1 MFKKLFAL
9 LITVS
14 MVLTMTYIPAVAED
28 FAYSDILPDGWMG
41 VEADACRIGEK
52 TYKTL
57 ADAIGAAEDGDVI
70 SLFRDVEEE
79 GPFEIIGGSVTI
91 DGGGYTINCKEGF
104 VVSGGS
110 LTLKAGLTV
119 VASESAALYVV
130 GGEVNTSANLK
141 SMGESAAIE
150 AAPECTGA
158 VTING
163 GNIEAEAEHCIS
175 WGESGTL
182 LINEGVVLS
191 SNPDDAYSKYCLPG
205 YKLELNEEGKY
216 QVGEIL
222 VCQIGEVGYQTFA
235 DALAAAENGDAVT
248 LLMDINENGPF
259 EITDVSVTVDGN
271 GYTINCTNGFVV
283 SGGSLTLKAGLTV
296 VASES
301 AALYVIGGEVNT
313 SANLKSSGESA
324 AIEAAPECTGAVTVD
339 GGSIES
345 AVVWGESG
353 TLVITG
359 GVFSVKPDDK
369 YCLPGYHFELNG
381 DDKYEV
387 TPIFVATDDEG
398 NTYNDLQ
405 TALGD
410 IYDAGGGKI
419 SLSKNLLGEGIVNLL
434 PGVTLDLNGYTL
446 ETEYITVYN
455 GGFLVDSSAANSGLL
470 KCAKGNAVIM
480 TKVTMQDGAMSS
492 GNNVLVWDAEKQGY
506 IFTDYAFAGTK
517 LELVTDGD
525 VEKLNYTFA
534 FFTEAHA
541 RSLFSSS
548 SNDVSVI
555 VRISWTK
562 TDGNGN
568 VTQYYEDVHFSDALV
583 GAVVEAN
590 SGRALSVVVSG
601 YEGLENL
608 AFQSMVVSGTNMVTC
623 TAPVAASAQ

>member
-1 MFKKLFAL
+1 
-9 LITVS
+9 
-14 MVLTMTYIPAVAED
+14 MTYIPAVAED
-28 FAYSDILPDGWMG
+28 FAYSDILPDGWME

-57 ADAIGAAEDGDVI
+57 ADAIGAAEDGDTI
-70 SLFRDVEEE
+70 TLLMDINEN

-141 SMGESAAIE
+141 SSGESAAIE

-158 VTING
+158 VTVDG
-163 GNIEAEAEHCIS
+163 GSIEAEAEHCIS

-205 YKLELNEEGKY
+205 YKFELNEEGKY

-222 VCQIGEVGYQTFA
+222 VCKIGEDGYPTFA
-235 DALAAAENGDAVT
+235 DALAAAENGDTIT

-271 GYTINCTNGFVV
+271 GYTINCVSGFVV
-283 SGGSLTLKAGLTV
+283 TSGSLTLSSDLTV
-296 VASES
+296 VASDS
-301 AALYVIGGEVNT
+301 AALCVIGGEVNT
-313 SANLKSSGESA
+313 SANLKALGDFA

-339 GGSIES
+339 GGSIEA
-345 AVVWGESG
+345 AVVWGEGG

-369 YCLPGYHFELNG
+369 YCLLGYHFELNG

-446 ETEYITVYN
+446 ETEFITVYSGAFIIDSQTGEN
-455 GGFLVDSSAANSGLL
+455 KGMLVCDKDHVIIDTKVAVVDSSKQSANQVPVWTTEDGVSGYVFLNYQFKDVKNYTKENCL
-470 KCAKGNAVIM
+470 VYEFSFYTQAGANYFANGATPCGMSVMVQLTWVNANGDLCVENVIFSD
-480 TKVTMQDGAMSS
+480 TQVQEITGTSS
-492 GNNVLVWDAEKQGY
+492 GSYTLAVS
-506 IFTDYAFAGTK
+506 DYEGFA
-517 LELVTDGD
+517 DI
-525 VEKLNYTFA
+525 
-534 FFTEAHA
+534 
-541 RSLFSSS
+541 SFS
-548 SNDVSVI
+548 
-555 VRISWTK
+555 
-562 TDGNGN
+562 
-568 VTQYYEDVHFSDALV
+568 A
-583 GAVVEAN
+583 
-590 SGRALSVVVSG
+590 VVVSETG
-601 YEGLENL
+601 
-608 AFQSMVVSGTNMVTC
+608 MT
-623 TAPVAASAQ
+623 TAPNFVKSVK

>member
-1 MFKKLFAL
+1 
-9 LITVS
+9 
-14 MVLTMTYIPAVAED
+14 MTYIPAVAED
-28 FAYSDILPDGWMG
+28 FAYSDILPDGWME

-57 ADAIGAAEDGDVI
+57 ADAIGAAVDGDTI
-70 SLFRDVEEE
+70 TLLTDINEN

-141 SMGESAAIE
+141 SSGESAAIE

-205 YKLELNEEGKY
+205 YKFELNDEGKY
-216 QVGEIL
+216 QVGEIP
-222 VCQIGEVGYQTFA
+222 VCQIGEVGYKTFA
-235 DALAAAENGDAVT
+235 DALNESKNNDVIV
-248 LLMDINENGPF
+248 LLADINEEGPF
-259 EITDVSVTVDGN
+259 EIAERSITINGN
-271 GYTINCTNGFVV
+271 GYTINCVNGFVV
-283 SGGSLTLKAGLTV
+283 TSGSLTLSADLSV

-301 AALYVIGGEVNT
+301 AALSVVGGKVNT
-313 SANLKSSGESA
+313 SANLKSSGEFA
-324 AIEAAPECTGAVTVD
+324 AIKAADNCTGAVTVN

-345 AVVWGESG
+345 AVVWGEGGS
-353 TLVITG
+353 LLITG
-359 GVFSVKPDDK
+359 GVFSSNPGDE
-369 YCLPGYHFELNG
+369 YCLPGYKFDENSEN
-381 DDKYEV
+381 KYEV
-387 TPIFVATDDEG
+387 VKNENVVAVDQNGEEYDSFA
-398 NTYNDLQ
+398 D
-405 TALGD
+405 ALAA
-410 IYDAGGGKI
+410 INVAGGVL
-419 SLSKNLLGEGIVNLL
+419 SLNKDVLGEKVLSLL
-434 PGVTLDLNGYTL
+434 PGATLDLNGYTL

-480 TKVTMQDGAMSS
+480 TKVTMANGAISEE
-492 GNNVLVWDAEKQGY
+492 NNLLVWDEDKKGY
-506 IFTDYAFAGTK
+506 FLIDYAFSGTK
-517 LELVTDGD
+517 LDSGEDEDT
-525 VEKLNYTFA
+525 LNYMFS
-534 FFTEAHA
+534 FFTE
-541 RSLFSSS
+541 LDGEKNPFSNGSS
-548 SNDVSVI
+548 DNDISFI
-555 VRISWTK
+555 VRITWTK
-562 TDGNGN
+562 TDAKGNR
-568 VTQYYEDVHFSDALV
+568 TKYSEDICFSDAMV
-583 GAVVEAN
+583 GAVVGVQGISFN
-590 SGRALSVVVSG
+590 VNVSG
-601 YEGLENL
+601 VSAFENL